1 MSGFINNHLI
11 YLQNVYLVPKLNKNL
26 ISINELIKNNYK
38 IIFNN
43 NNNKL
48 QAIIYN
54 NKGTR
59 IITITSNTSNNFKIW
74 ITSNKYNFNKIN
86 NQKQLNIYN
95 IYTSPNLILWHRR
108 LAHFDITK
116 IKNKLLKIKNYT
128 KCPICS
134 EYKQNNKS
142 FYPSINK
149 SRHIFELLHIDL
161 VGPVLKSIY
170 GNIYF
175 MTILDDFSRFGWV
188 LFFKSKKDTYISFIK
203 WFTQVKKNLQYQ
215 N

>member
-59 IITITSNTSNNFKIW
+59 IITITSNTYNNFKIW
-74 ITSNKYNFNKIN
+74 ITTNKYNFNKIN

-108 LAHFDITK
+108 
-116 IKNKLLKIKNYT
+116 
-128 KCPICS
+128 
-134 EYKQNNKS
+134 
-142 FYPSINK
+142 
-149 SRHIFELLHIDL
+149 
-161 VGPVLKSIY
+161 
-170 GNIYF
+170 
-175 MTILDDFSRFGWV
+175 
-188 LFFKSKKDTYISFIK
+188 
-203 WFTQVKKNLQYQ
+203 
-215 N
+215 